1 MPSAIEEE
9 EAFLI
14 LSSLCREPFWN
25 GTKSWASEEPEL
37 GICAERTL
45 LVWAPCLLLW
55 ACAPPYLLYLLRRPF
70 DPIPWTR
77 LSCFKMAATGI
88 LLATAATELG
98 WALARGARE
107 VPPADFIA
115 PVVLLMTHVIHMSL
129 VLVGRRKGEQNSG
142 IIWLFWLFF
151 LFCGLPQL
159 YTSIAAAI
167 RKTDAPPP
175 VLVATFLVQFLFC
188 VALFLANCFSDAPS
202 AVKRLSETENPS
214 PLLQASF
221 VNRLFFFWSGSIVWR
236 GWRRPLT
243 SEDLWDL
250 VPENTTSTLG
260 AQWEA
265 ATRIKSWPTKEKD
278 KHGEIQFTS
287 LPSSES
293 QTPIL
298 LSLWRMFGKPFILL
312 GAIYLLAEGSRF
324 VTPQVL
330 SLVITFM
337 ADEKQPPWHGYLYAV
352 SLFLSCIV
360 STLLRNKFYFK
371 ITVLSVRVR
380 SVIMSAVY
388 RKALSLSGAARRDST
403 LGEIVNLM
411 AVDAQCVGDTIILL
425 WSLFGAPAI
434 FLITMVFLWGELG
447 VSVLAGVAVLFL
459 IVPLNSYLSNRM
471 KSLLFAALK
480 FRDQRVKMVSEII
493 SGIKVL
499 KLYAWEGSFASK
511 VQEVR
516 NEEIRLLKKVAFL
529 KAFNSFIFNSS
540 PCMVALASFTTYLL
554 ASPDNVLDAKKAFV
568 SISLFDIMRLPIVM
582 LPSTISQ
589 VIQAMVALK
598 RVQNFISAEE
608 VDPTAVSW
616 DRSEAAA
623 VIIRGGQF
631 SWEGG
636 EHQLTWRLEDIN
648 LEIGHK
654 KLVAVVGSVGAGKSS
669 LISALLGEMKKV
681 EGKVVVNGRMAYVSQ
696 QAWLQNATLRENIL
710 WGQPFDETRY
720 QKVVKACALQPD
732 LDMLPGGDMTEIG
745 EKGINLS
752 GGQKQ
757 RVSLARAVYSDTDI
771 VLLDD
776 PLSAVDAHVG
786 RFIFDNV
793 IGPQGIL
800 RGKTRLLVTHS
811 VTFLPCVDEVVVMRD
826 GRVVERGSYPE
837 LVAKQ
842 GDFANFV
849 LQHINDAND
858 EEGEE
863 ELEELREQLEEV
875 PGAKSLLRQ
884 LSIRSSRTTVS
895 NPGSTAP
902 TGSPHKRIRS
912 VSESHSRNQ
921 NLVLKSSSSSLNIR
935 GRDIADVISDIS
947 VYSHIFDEDV
957 KASKNALH
965 ESRTS
970 LHSSKSRRKSVE
982 MEEMQSKTGGGEG
995 TVKGQKLVI
1004 EETSETG
1011 KVSRKMYLVYASSMG
1026 VVLAV
1031 LPVIFVALGQA
1042 SIAGSNIWLSHW
1054 SSPNAVNDP
1063 ALNTTST
1070 LNTTYNP
1077 STNSALSNTSV
1088 FNTSALPYN
1097 TSVFSTTFVNN
1108 TYDHNTTSVFKTKSD
1123 SVNITSDDSSVSRG
1137 LFLTLY
1143 GAFGIAQA
1151 FFLFLGMLT
1160 LMLGCLR
1167 SSRVLHQRLLDSVVR
1182 LPMSFFDTNPSGRII
1197 NRFSKDINVLDNTFP
1212 DNLRNFVGCFMQ
1224 VVATLIVIV
1233 AATPAAGLFVLPVM
1247 LLYYLVQVIYIA
1259 SSRQLKRIES
1269 VSKSPIYSHF
1279 GETLQGVTVIRA
1291 YKRQEEFNEESQ
1303 RKIEF
1308 SLKATYT
1315 NAAVNRWVSVIL
1327 EMMGNAITFAAAIV
1341 GVAGRGYISSG
1352 VVGLSVTYAISVNL
1366 ILNWV
1371 VRVASEVEA
1380 NVVSVERI
1388 NEYLENEREAAWT
1401 APDTPASWPDEGRVS
1416 FRNYQTRY
1424 RPGLDLVLKGITC
1437 SFRPAEKVGIVGRTG
1452 AGKSSLTVALFRLI
1466 EASAGEIAIDRVN
1479 IADVGLHDLRGRV
1492 SIIPQDPVLFSGT
1505 LRLNLDPLDRCS
1517 DAEVWR
1523 ALELAHLAPH
1533 VRAQPAGLLH
1543 PVDEEGANFSVG
1555 QRQLVC
1561 LARALLRNSRILVLD
1576 EATAAID
1583 LETDDLIQ
1591 ATIRSQFAQ
1600 CTVLTIAHRLNT
1612 IMDSDRV
1619 LVLDKGSVAEFDT
1632 PARLLAN
1639 PHSVFYGM
1647 AKDAGLV

>member
-1 MPSAIEEE
+1 
-9 EAFLI
+9 
-14 LSSLCREPFWN
+14 
-25 GTKSWASEEPEL
+25 
-37 GICAERTL
+37 
-45 LVWAPCLLLW
+45 
-55 ACAPPYLLYLLRRPF
+55 
-70 DPIPWTR
+70 
-77 LSCFKMAATGI
+77 MAATGA
-88 LLATAATELG
+88 LQATAATELG
-98 WALARGARE
+98 WALAKGAHE
-107 VPPADFIA
+107 VPPADFIT
-115 PVVLLMTHVIHMSL
+115 PVVLLITHVIHMCL

-142 IIWLFWLFF
+142 VIWLFWLFF

-167 RKTDAPPP
+167 RKADAPPP
-175 VLVATFLVQFLFC
+175 MLVATFLVQFLFC
-188 VALFLANCFSDAPS
+188 VALFFANCFSDAPS
-202 AVKRLSETENPS
+202 AVKRLSQTENPS

-221 VNRLFFFWSGSIVWR
+221 VNRLFFFWSGSLVWR
-236 GWRRPLT
+236 GWRRSLT

-260 AQWEA
+260 VQWEA
-265 ATRIKSWPTKEKD
+265 ATRIKSSPIKEKD
-278 KHGEIQFTS
+278 KHGEIKFTS

-293 QTPIL
+293 QAPVL
-298 LSLWRMFGKPFILL
+298 LSLWRMFAKPFLLL

-324 VTPQVL
+324 FTPQVL

-371 ITVLSVRVR
+371 ITVISVRIR
-380 SVIMSAVY
+380 SVIMSVVY

-411 AVDAQCVGDTIILL
+411 AVDAQCIGDTVILL
-425 WSLFGAPAI
+425 WSLFGAPVI
-434 FLITMVFLWGELG
+434 FFITMVFLWSELG

-516 NEEIRLLKKVAFL
+516 NEEIRLLKKVAVL

-582 LPSTISQ
+582 LPTSISQ

-608 VDPTAVSW
+608 VDPKAVSC

-696 QAWLQNATLRENIL
+696 QAWLQNATLRENIV

-811 VTFLPCVDEVVVMRD
+811 VTFLPSVDEVVVMMD
-826 GRVVERGSYPE
+826 GRVVEKGSYLD

-849 LQHINDAND
+849 LQHISDAND

-884 LSIRSSRTTVS
+884 LSLRSSGTSVS

-902 TGSPHKRIRS
+902 TGIPHKRIRS
-912 VSESHSRNQ
+912 VSESQSRHQ
-921 NLVLKSSSSSLNIR
+921 NLVLGSSSSSLNVR

-947 VYSHIFDEDV
+947 VYSHIFDEEV

-982 MEEMQSKTGGGEG
+982 MEELPSKTDGGEG

-1011 KVSRKMYLVYASSMG
+1011 KVSRKMYLVYTSSMG
-1026 VVLAV
+1026 AVLAV

-1054 SSPNAVNDP
+1054 SSSNAGTDP
-1063 ALNTTST
+1063 TLNTTST
-1070 LNTTYNP
+1070 LNAIYNSNTT
-1077 STNSALSNTSV
+1077 SALSNTSA
-1088 FNTSALPYN
+1088 FNTSPLPYN
-1097 TSVFSTTFVNN
+1097 TSVFGATSVSKTGD
-1108 TYDHNTTSVFKTKSD
+1108 YNTTSVFKTNSD
-1123 SVNITSDDSSVSRG
+1123 GLNITSDESSVSRG

-1143 GAFGIAQA
+1143 GAFGIAQGR
-1151 FFLFLGMLT
+1151 FSLWDLGV
-1160 LMLGCLR
+1160 
-1167 SSRVLHQRLLDSVVR
+1167 VLYIRLLDSVVR

-1247 LLYYLVQVIYIA
+1247 LLYYLVQVVYIA

-1352 VVGLSVTYAISVNL
+1352 IVGLSVTYAISVNL

-1388 NEYLENEREAAWT
+1388 NEYLENEREADWT
-1401 APDTPASWPDEGRVS
+1401 AADTPASWPDDGCVS
-1416 FRNYQTRY
+1416 FSNYQTRY

-1452 AGKSSLTVALFRLI
+1452 AGKSSLTLALFRLI
-1466 EASAGEIAIDRVN
+1466 EASAGEIAIDKVN

-1523 ALELAHLAPH
+1523 ALELAHLASY

-1591 ATIRSQFAQ
+1591 ATIRSQFAH

-1619 LVLDKGSVAEFDT
+1619 LVLDQGSVAEFDT

-1639 PHSVFYGM
+1639 THSVFYGM

>member
-1 MPSAIEEE
+1 MSSPIEEE
-9 EAFLI
+9 PFQF

-25 GTKSWASEEPEL
+25 ATKSWASEEPDL
-37 GICAERTL
+37 GVCAERTL

-55 ACAPPYLLYLLRRPF
+55 ACAPPYLVYLLRRPF

-77 LSCFKMAATGI
+77 LSYFKMAATGV
-88 LLATAATELG
+88 LQATAATEMG
-98 WALARGARE
+98 WALARGAHE
-107 VPPADFIA
+107 VPPAHFIA
-115 PVVLLMTHVIHMSL
+115 PGVLLITHVIHMCL
-129 VLVGRRKGEQNSG
+129 VLVGRRKGEQNSSV
-142 IIWLFWLFF
+142 IWLFWLFF

-175 VLVATFLVQFLFC
+175 LLVATFLVQFLFS
-188 VALFLANCFSDAPS
+188 VALFVANCFSDAPS

-243 SEDLWDL
+243 PDDLWDL
-250 VPENTTSTLG
+250 VPENTTATLA

-265 ATRIKSWPTKEKD
+265 ATSTKSSAKKEKD
-278 KHGEIQFTS
+278 KHSEVKFTS

-293 QTPIL
+293 QAPIL

-324 VTPQVL
+324 VTPQFL

-337 ADEKQPPWHGYLYAV
+337 ADEQQPPWHGYLYAV

-371 ITVLSVRVR
+371 ITVLSVRIR
-380 SVIMSAVY
+380 SIIMSAVY

-411 AVDAQCVGDTIILL
+411 AVDAQCIGETAILL

-434 FLITMVFLWGELG
+434 ILATMVFLWEELG

-499 KLYAWEGSFASK
+499 KLYAWEGSFANK
-511 VQEVR
+511 VKEVR

-568 SISLFDIMRLPIVM
+568 AISLFDIMRLPIVM
-582 LPSTISQ
+582 LPTTISQ

-608 VDPTAVSW
+608 VDPTAVTW

-636 EHQLTWRLEDIN
+636 EQQITWRLEDIN

-696 QAWLQNATLRENIL
+696 QAWLQNATLRDNIL

-720 QKVVKACALQPD
+720 KKVVKACALQPD

-811 VTFLPCVDEVVVMRD
+811 VTFLPSVDEVVVMRD
-826 GRVVERGSYPE
+826 GRVVERGSYPD

-863 ELEELREQLEEV
+863 ELEELREQLDEV
-875 PGAKSLLRQ
+875 PGAQSLLRQ
-884 LSIRSSRTTVS
+884 LSIRSSGTTVS

-902 TGSPHKRIRS
+902 TGIPHKRVRS
-912 VSESHSRNQ
+912 VSESYSRHQ
-921 NLVLKSSSSSLNIR
+921 NLVRKSSCSSLNVR

-947 VYSHIFDEDV
+947 VYSHLFDEDV
-957 KASKNALH
+957 KTSKNALN

-982 MEEMQSKTGGGEG
+982 MEDLRNVSEGGEA
-995 TVKGQKLVI
+995 TVKGQRLVM

-1054 SSPNAVNDP
+1054 SSPNVGTASP
-1063 ALNTTST
+1063 LNTTST

-1077 STNSALSNTSV
+1077 STV
-1088 FNTSALPYN
+1088 FNAALP
-1097 TSVFSTTFVNN
+1097 
-1108 TYDHNTTSVFKTKSD
+1108 NTTSVNDTYGY
-1123 SVNITSDDSSVSRG
+1123 NTTSLFNKNPGSLNSTSEGTSVSRG
-1137 LFLTLY
+1137 VFLTLY

-1151 FFLFLGMLT
+1151 FFLFLGMLS

-1259 SSRQLKRIES
+1259 SSRQMKRIES

-1308 SLKATYT
+1308 SLKATYA

-1327 EMMGNAITFAAAIV
+1327 EMMGNVITFAAAIV
-1341 GVAGRGYISSG
+1341 GVAGRGHISSG

-1388 NEYLENEREAAWT
+1388 NEYLENEREADWT
-1401 APDTPASWPDEGRVS
+1401 EADTPSAWPDEGSVS

-1452 AGKSSLTVALFRLI
+1452 AGKSSLTLGLFRLI
-1466 EASAGEIAIDRVN
+1466 EAAAGEIAIDKVN

-1523 ALELAHLAPH
+1523 ALELAHLASY
-1533 VRAQPAGLLH
+1533 VRTQPAGLLH

-1591 ATIRSQFAQ
+1591 ATIRSQFAH

-1619 LVLDKGSVAEFDT
+1619 LVLHQGSVAEFDT
-1632 PARLLAN
+1632 PARLLAD